1 MLGGTNVMDNQP
13 HPPRDACTFAAHALA
28 YRLGRMLSYFDGVLH
43 GKDPEAVHQM
53 RVWSRRARVVF
64 ELFANCFEEKDFKEL
79 DKELRGITK
88 ALREARD
95 LDVMLERL
103 QREEESLPPSQR
115 TGIQQLCEQL
125 IQQRTQKQREV
136 AETLKRFEAR
146 RVKEQFEKL
155 LAPYEATIQIKPD
168 RKRPK
173 NGHGKDEATPR

>member
-1 MLGGTNVMDNQP
+1 MDNQT
-13 HPPRDACTFAAHALA
+13 PRPQDACTFAAHALA
-28 YRLGRMLSYFDGVLH
+28 HRLGRMLSYFDGVLR

-64 ELFANCFEEKDFKEL
+64 ELFADCFEEKDFKEL
-79 DKELRGITK
+79 DKELRSITR

-103 QREEESLPPSQR
+103 QREQESLPPAQR

-125 IQQRTQKQREV
+125 VQKRTQKQQEV
-136 AETLKRFEAR
+136 AATLKRFEAR

-155 LAPYEATIQIKPD
+155 LAPYGATIQTKTD
-168 RKRPK
+168 RKRSK
-173 NGHGKDEATPR
+173 NGHGKNEPTPR